1 MNLDIINKRFTKEEA
16 RALSP
21 LVLAFVGD
29 AVYEVLVRIYLV
41 DLNKD
46 MCVNKLHKKAVDFVK
61 ANSQS
66 EAIRNIQQ
74 YLTDDEIA
82 IYKRGRNAKGRIP
95 KSATV
100 QDYRMATG
108 FEAVVGFLYLTDQ
121 KERLSNIFNVILK
134 VQNDNTTN

>member
-1 MNLDIINKRFTKEEA
+1 MSLDIMNKTFTKEEA
-16 RALSP
+16 RALNP

-66 EAIRNIQQ
+66 EAIKNIQQ
-74 YLTDDEIA
+74 YLSEDEIA

-100 QDYRMATG
+100 QEYRMATG
-108 FEAVVGFLYLTDQ
+108 LEAVVGFLHLTGQ
-121 KERLSNIFNVILK
+121 KERLSDIFNIILK
-134 VQNDNTTN
+134 AQHDNTIN

>member
-1 MNLDIINKRFTKEEA
+1 MKFDIINKRFTKEEA

-29 AVYEVLVRIYLV
+29 AVYEVLIRIYLV

-46 MCVNKLHKKAVDFVK
+46 MCVNKLHKRAVDFVK

-66 EAIRNIQQ
+66 ELIKNIQQ
-74 YLTDDEIA
+74 YFNEDEMA

-95 KSATV
+95 KNSTV

-108 FEAVVGFLYLTDQ
+108 FEAVIGFLYITKED
-121 KERLSNIFNVILK
+121 ERLREIFNIILELHDK
-134 VQNDNTTN
+134 QDIK

>member
-1 MNLDIINKRFTKEEA
+1 MIFDIINKRFTKEEA

-29 AVYEVLVRIYLV
+29 AVYEVLIRIYLV

-46 MCVNKLHKKAVDFVK
+46 MCVNKLHKRAVDFVK

-66 EAIRNIQQ
+66 ELIKNIQQ
-74 YLTDDEIA
+74 YFNEDEMS

-95 KSATV
+95 KSSTV

-108 FEAVVGFLYLTDQ
+108 FEAVIGFLYITKED
-121 KERLSNIFNVILK
+121 ERLREIFNIILELHDK
-134 VQNDNTTN
+134 EDTK